1 MNQIEVIYEPENYI
15 RKGYRTLLV
24 EIYNDIKANRWLTW
38 QLFKRDFITLYKQSF
53 LGLFWILIVPLVSV
67 GTFATLKKSGLF
79 AIGEI
84 EVPYPIY
91 AVLGISFW
99 QLFAT
104 GLIGSSNALVKA
116 GSMLT
121 QINFSKKSL
130 VIASVGQS
138 IVAFIIQFSFAVLL
152 YAYYHAT
159 PSAGILLVPVV
170 VLPMLFFTLGLGF
183 ILALLNGVVRD
194 IGNMISLLMT
204 FLMFLTPVLYPKPAS
219 GLLATITDYNPLYH
233 LIAPARDLVISGRIA
248 EWRVFAVTTGLS
260 CLLLLVCAV
269 VFHLAETKISE
280 RV

>member
-1 MNQIEVIYEPENYI
+1 MSQAEVIYEPENYI
-15 RKGYRTLLV
+15 KKGYRTLLA
-24 EIYNDIKANRWLTW
+24 EIYNDIKVNRWLTW

-53 LGLFWILIVPLVSV
+53 LGVFWIFVVPVVSV
-67 GTFATLKKSGLF
+67 GTFTTLKSSGLF
-79 AIGEI
+79 SVGEI

-104 GLIGSSNALVKA
+104 GLIGSSNSLVKA

-138 IVAFIIQFSFAVLL
+138 IVSFIIQFSLAVLL
-152 YAYYHAT
+152 YAYYHAV
-159 PSAGILLVPVV
+159 PSLGILLVPVF

-183 ILALLNGVVRD
+183 ILALLNGIVRD
-194 IGNMISLLMT
+194 IGNMVSLLMT
-204 FLMFLTPVLYPKPAS
+204 FLMFLTPVLYPKPSS
-219 GLLATITDYNPLYH
+219 GLLASITHYNPLYH
-233 LIAPARDLVISGRIA
+233 LISPARDLVISGRIA
-248 EWRVFAVTTGLS
+248 EASAFAVTTGVS
-260 CLLLLVCAV
+260 CLLLVVCLV

-280 RV
+280 RI

>member
-1 MNQIEVIYEPENYI
+1 MNQAEVIYEPENYI
-15 RKGYRTLLV
+15 KKGYRTLLA
-24 EIYNDIKANRWLTW
+24 EIYNDIKVNRWLTW

-53 LGLFWILIVPLVSV
+53 LGLFWIFVVPLVSV
-67 GTFATLKKSGLF
+67 GTFTTLKKSGLF
-79 AIGEI
+79 SVGEI

-104 GLIGSSNALVKA
+104 GLIGSSNSLVKA

-138 IVAFIIQFSFAVLL
+138 IVSFIIQFSAAVLL
-152 YAYYHAT
+152 YAYYHST
-159 PSAGILLVPVV
+159 PSLGILLVPVV

-183 ILALLNGVVRD
+183 ILALLNGIVRD
-194 IGNMISLLMT
+194 IGNMVSLLMT

-219 GLLATITDYNPLYH
+219 GLLAGITHYNPLYH
-233 LIAPARDLVISGRIA
+233 LISPARDLVISGRIA
-248 EWRVFAVTTGLS
+248 EPQAFAVTTGLS
-260 CLLLLVCAV
+260 CLLLLICLT

-280 RV
+280 RI

>member
-1 MNQIEVIYEPENYI
+1 MNQTEVVYEPENYI
-15 RKGYRTLLV
+15 KKGYRTLLA
-24 EIYNDIKANRWLTW
+24 EIYEDIRANRWLTW

-53 LGLFWILIVPLVSV
+53 LGLFWIFVVPIVSV

-79 AIGEI
+79 SVGEV

-104 GLIGSSNALVKA
+104 GLIGSSNSLVKA

-138 IVAFIIQFSFAVLL
+138 IVSFIIQFILAVLL

-159 PSAGILLVPVV
+159 PSLGILLVPVA
-170 VLPMLFFTLGLGF
+170 VLPMIFFTLGLGF

-194 IGNMISLLMT
+194 IGNMVSLLMT
-204 FLMFLTPVLYPKPAS
+204 FLMFLTPVLYPKPAA
-219 GLLATITDYNPLYH
+219 GLLAVITRYNPLYH
-233 LIAPARDLVISGRIA
+233 LISPPRDLVISGRIA
-248 EWRVFAVTTGLS
+248 EPHAFAVMSGLS
-260 CLLLLVCAV
+260 CLLLLVCLI

-280 RV
+280 RI